1 MAKRKVNKSQEIRE
15 YVIANPGSSAKDVV
29 SALAKKRIQVS
40 PSMVA
45 TVKFKAG
52 LTKSRKK
59 GLSFRGGK
67 GNGQMN
73 VNLLVD
79 AKKFRAKAGSTQAA
93 IEALKTIDML
103 ESV

>member
-1 MAKRKVNKSQEIRE
+1 MAKRKVNKSHEIRE

-29 SALAKKRIQVS
+29 NALAKKRIQVS

-52 LTKSRKK
+52 LTKTRKK
-59 GLSFRGGK
+59 GLNFGK

-73 VNLLVD
+73 VDLLVD
-79 AKKFRAKAGSTQAA
+79 AKKFLTKAGSTQAA
-93 IEALKTIDML
+93 IDALKAIDMI
-103 ESV
+103 ESI